1 MMYEVDMEQF
11 SNNAHTRLRERA
23 FTIWEEAGGDVREGY
38 TLWHKLRPMLSHHA
52 FPAPTSDKTG
62 ASGKAAPAAAKQ
74 G

>member
-1 MMYEVDMEQF
+1 MEQL

-38 TLWHKLRPMLSHHA
+38 TLWHKLRPMLSHRPLPGLT
-52 FPAPTSDKTG
+52 PAAG
-62 ASGKAAPAAAKQ
+62 AGGKAQSAKAKQ